1 MNINGSAFKI
11 LQLLYENKN
20 DKTLAEMLLESKS
33 RTTGK
38 RKDLFVRS
46 STISAGTYTSIS
58 KNKYISKELFAR
70 INADIGGLRKYGE
83 IFECDGTKFTASQ
96 IPKIDGTNLKEVKAE
111 GNVMN
116 FGLNNY
122 FKYIS
127 SDGKEHLLYT
137 SQLGGVSSINTEDL
151 RGEPYDETLNR
162 YAEFWKYM
170 ISEDP
175 VYIGLSFTGE
185 QIKTYLAEAGV
196 KPGFFTVKMGEK
208 EATQFYSTGETSGIV
223 YSKERYDVKYNAL
236 TSSDDFLSNYTPGD
250 VFTINDKEYIL
261 SDSHTLNIP
270 YGEDIYNIKYPSN
283 YYYGRRL
290 D

>member
-1 MNINGSAFKI
+1 
-11 LQLLYENKN
+11 
-20 DKTLAEMLLESKS
+20 
-33 RTTGK
+33 
-38 RKDLFVRS
+38 
-46 STISAGTYTSIS
+46 
-58 KNKYISKELFAR
+58 
-70 INADIGGLRKYGE
+70 
-83 IFECDGTKFTASQ
+83 
-96 IPKIDGTNLKEVKAE
+96 
-111 GNVMN
+111 MN
-116 FGLNNY
+116 FVLNNY